1 MKFLIIILAIA
12 LNLTAE
18 TKQSSE
24 KIFKPGNQEYNTE
37 IGNFLR
43 ELQKEWNEINKN
55 IKPNTRFEM
64 TFSDEQA
71 QIDIAKAELQ
81 KIYLK
86 FRKQGKFK
94 KNTEIKSEITKEDIN

>member
-12 LNLTAE
+12 LNLAAE
-18 TKQSSE
+18 TKQLSG
-24 KIFKPGNQEYNTE
+24 KIYKPGDKEYNTE

-81 KIYLK
+81 KVYLK
-86 FRKQGKFK
+86 FRKEGKFK
-94 KNTEIKSEITKEDIN
+94 ENKEIKTQLIKIN

>member
-12 LNLTAE
+12 LNLVAE
-18 TKQSSE
+18 PKRSPV
-24 KIFKPGNQEYNTE
+24 KIYKPGDKEYNTE

-55 IKPNTRFEM
+55 IKPNTRFEI

-86 FRKQGKFK
+86 FRKEGKFK
-94 KNTEIKSEITKEDIN
+94 ENKEIKTQLIKIN

>member
-18 TKQSSE
+18 PKQSSE
-24 KIFKPGNQEYNTE
+24 KIFKPGNKEYNTE

-43 ELQKEWNEINKN
+43 ELQKEWKEINKN
-55 IKPNTRFEM
+55 IKPNTRFEI

-86 FRKQGKFK
+86 FRQQGKFK
-94 KNTEIKSEITKEDIN
+94 KNIEIKSEITKEDIN

>member
-1 MKFLIIILAIA
+1 MKLLLAMLTIT

-18 TKQSSE
+18 PME
-24 KIFKPGNQEYNTE
+24 KPIPGKIINKPCKDEYCE
-37 IGNFLR
+37 FQR

>member
-18 TKQSSE
+18 PKQSSK
-24 KIFKPGNQEYNTE
+24 KIFKPGDKEYNTE
-37 IGNFLR
+37 IENFLR
-43 ELQKEWNEINKN
+43 ELQNTWEKISEN
-55 IKPNTRFEM
+55 IKSNTKFEI

-71 QIDIAKAELQ
+71 QIDIATAELQ

-86 FRKQGKFK
+86 FRKEGKLQENK
-94 KNTEIKSEITKEDIN
+94 EIKTQLIKIN

>member
-1 MKFLIIILAIA
+1 MKLILAMLTIT

-18 TKQSSE
+18 PME
-24 KIFKPGNQEYNTE
+24 KPIPGKIINKPCKDEYCE
-37 IGNFLR
+37 FQR
-43 ELQKEWNEINKN
+43 ELQTIWKETSKN
-55 IKPNTRFEM
+55 IKSNIKLEI

-86 FRKQGKFK
+86 FRKEGKFK
-94 KNTEIKSEITKEDIN
+94 ENKEIKTQLIKIN